1 MKKIVIFIITFFI
14 FALTISIKP
23 VYADTC
29 DLECN
34 GEGATRATCNAC
46 KEKAAKDEI
55 ARLNAEIEKASKN
68 RDDAIA
74 LANEYAG
81 RIEVLTAEIEALQPE
96 IDALQIRIDELV
108 ANIEVNEGKVEEI
121 NKRVLKRMENS
132 QSSMHFNP
140 LLDFLLGSTGFSD
153 FLRRTYGL
161 DAITGKEGED
171 KDELIR
177 IINQLNIDKDE
188 CDKAKYEL
196 DTKKKEI
203 ESKKQDAAIM
213 QDFYNKQKAE
223 IDAEILKLK
232 QESLNQQAI
241 LDAIVWQLED
251 LYAMPRQTG
260 FIHPVANS
268 RISAGLYDGRG
279 HIGIDYAASYDTPLL
294 APADGVITNSI
305 NTCSL
310 DTGNHLG
317 NRCPENPAG
326 QGMSAGGNQVRMI
339 VSVNGN
345 IYGLLFFHLR
355 QNGVHAKGVVT
366 AGTQIGLVGSSGN
379 STGAHCHIELFYLG
393 PGEAKDIPTY
403 LNKGYTIG
411 FNLAYTTGTLCVNK
425 GGAPCRLDGRLHF
438 GYDPVSVNMGVK

>member
-1 MKKIVIFIITFFI
+1 MRKLVILSITFFV
-14 FALTISIKP
+14 FLLQFNN

-29 DLECN
+29 DLVCT
-34 GEGATRATCNAC
+34 GDDVDRAACNAC

-68 RDDAIA
+68 RDDALA

-81 RIEVLTAEIEALQPE
+81 KIETLTAEIDALQPE
-96 IDALQIRIDELV
+96 IDALQIRIDELT
-108 ANIEVNEGKVEEI
+108 ANIEVNTLKVEEI
-121 NKRVLKRMENS
+121 NKRVLKRMENA
-132 QSSMHFNP
+132 QASMHFNP

-161 DAITGKEGED
+161 EAITGKEGED
-171 KDELIR
+171 KDELIE
-177 IINQLNIDKDE
+177 IINQLNADRDE

-203 ESKKQDAAIM
+203 EAKKDEATVMQAYYNEQRAAI
-213 QDFYNKQKAE
+213 DVE
-223 IDAEILKLK
+223 INKLK
-232 QESLNQQAI
+232 EESLNQQAI

-279 HIGIDYAASYDTPLL
+279 HIGIDYAAKYDTPLL
-294 APADGVITNSI
+294 APADGVITNMV

-317 NRCPENPAG
+317 NRCPESPNG
-326 QGMSAGGNQVRMI
+326 QGMSAGGNQIRMI
-339 VSVNGN
+339 VSVNGSV
-345 IYGLLFFHLR
+345 YGLLFFHLR

-393 PGEAKDIPTY
+393 EGENEDIPKY

-411 FNLAYTTGTLCVNK
+411 FNLPYSTSSLCVNTK
-425 GGAPCRLDGRLHF
+425 GTPCRLDGRLHF
-438 GYDPVSVNMGVK
+438 GYDPVNVNRGTK

>member
-1 MKKIVIFIITFFI
+1 MRKLVILTITFFV
-14 FALTISIKP
+14 FLLNFNT
-23 VYADTC
+23 VYAGTC
-29 DLECN
+29 DLVC
-34 GEGATRATCNAC
+34 EGDNVDRAACNAC

-68 RDDAIA
+68 RDDALA
-74 LANEYAG
+74 LANEYASK
-81 RIEVLTAEIEALQPE
+81 IETLTAEIEALQPE
-96 IDALQIRIDELV
+96 IDALQIRIDELT
-108 ANIEVNEGKVEEI
+108 ANIEVNTLKVDEI
-121 NKRVLKRMENS
+121 NKRVLKRMENA
-132 QSSMHFNP
+132 QATMHFNP

-161 DAITGKEGED
+161 EAITGKEGED
-171 KDELIR
+171 KDELIE
-177 IINQLNIDKDE
+177 IINQLNADREE
-188 CDKAKYEL
+188 CDNAKYEL

-203 ESKKQDAAIM
+203 EAKKDEAVVM
-213 QDFYNKQKAE
+213 QAFYDKQRAE
-223 IDAEILKLK
+223 IDVEINKLK
-232 QESLNQQAI
+232 EESLNQQAI

-279 HIGIDYAASYDTPLL
+279 HIGIDYAAKYDTPLL
-294 APADGVITNSI
+294 APADGVITNMV

-317 NRCPENPAG
+317 NRCPENPNG

-339 VSVNGN
+339 VSVNGKV
-345 IYGLLFFHLR
+345 YGLLFFHLR

-393 PGEAKDIPTY
+393 EGENEDIPKY

-411 FNLAYTTGTLCVNK
+411 FNLPYSTSSLCANTSGT
-425 GGAPCRLDGRLHF
+425 PCRLDGSLHF
-438 GYDPVSVNMGVK
+438 GIDPVSVNRGTR